1 MTKREKHQRDQPPD
15 GAPPVRPR
23 VFKRDEHS
31 SQLLERGEG
40 PTAEEDLDP
49 EVMSDSE
56 ITVAG
61 GPGTDAAYEAGGPM
75 EDAEEPEN
83 PRERGTG
90 GEGGFSTLGG
100 GVYQD
105 EGKTED
111 ASSAGE

>member
-1 MTKREKHQRDQPPD
+1 MTKRKQHGRRSAETPE
-15 GAPPVRPR
+15 VRRR
-23 VFKRDEHS
+23 VIKRDEHS

-56 ITVAG
+56 ITAIG
-61 GPGTDAAYEAGGPM
+61 GPGTDSAYEAGGPM
-75 EDAEEPEN
+75 QDAEGPEN

-90 GEGGFSTLGG
+90 GEGGYGTLGG

-105 EGKTED
+105 EGRPKD
-111 ASSAGE
+111 ASNAGE